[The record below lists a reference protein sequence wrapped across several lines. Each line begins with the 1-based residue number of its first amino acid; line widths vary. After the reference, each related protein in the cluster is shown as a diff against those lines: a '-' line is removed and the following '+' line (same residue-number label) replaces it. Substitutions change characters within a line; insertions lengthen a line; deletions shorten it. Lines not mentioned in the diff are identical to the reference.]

1 MLIRVAQ
8 KIFPCCSLFFMS
20 PLSLYKKFCG
30 YNRKKC
36 TISAFSS
43 SLYQRAGYYT
53 TRKADQWSAFFVE
66 EKRDRPQ
73 DRLSVFLLKT
83 LLKSFLYAG
92 HFPHQVKTRMK
103 ILVFIFYYS
112 KVFTRIGNGTVLN
125 SRFGLLAK
133 NDYQSFFLRETFPAQ
148 GKDQDENLGLYFLL

>member
-53 TRKADQWSAFFVE
+53 TKNALLSTKTKVRFLNDVCLRQMMLAAPMMTATPNDVCLTAHLGKHRIIAT
-66 EKRDRPQ
+66 KRSNIIFAKQMHHIAARRCIIRRYT
-73 DRLSVFLLKT
+73 RL
-83 LLKSFLYAG
+83 A
-92 HFPHQVKTRMK
+92 P
-103 ILVFIFYYS
+103 
-112 KVFTRIGNGTVLN
+112 
-125 SRFGLLAK
+125 
-133 NDYQSFFLRETFPAQ
+133 
-148 GKDQDENLGLYFLL
+148 